1 MRVFEDG
8 FVLSATDL
16 VSYLNCRH
24 LSDLDRA
31 VAEGARPK
39 PKSWNPLLEVLWE
52 RGAIHEQN
60 YVEHLKASELDVIRI
75 EGVDVDPEAVAATIE
90 AMQHGVPVIVQG
102 ALANGKWSGRADILR
117 RVVGQSR
124 FGDWSY
130 EPIDTKLARETKAGA
145 ILQLCVYADLLTQAQ
160 GSTPEYVHV
169 VAPWT
174 DFKPFH
180 YRHTDYAAYF
190 RRVQRGLEASLLEQ
204 PSVVNYPDPK
214 EHCDICRWW
223 ETCDKRRRDDDHLCL
238 VAGIS
243 KLQINELKARGTDT
257 AEKLASVPLPWPWKP
272 DRGSAQAYTRVREQA
287 RIQVEARKSGTR
299 SLELMAIEPRFGLT
313 RLPEPSAGDIFLD
326 LEGDP
331 FVGEHGLE
339 YLFGYVTVEGG
350 QLLHHHDWALTRTD
364 EKQAF
369 ERLVDFVIKRWQR
382 HPHLHVYHYAPYE
395 PGALKR
401 VMGRYATREE
411 EIDRM
416 LRAGLF
422 VDLYQVVRHALRAS
436 VESYSIKRLEYFF
449 GFERQTPLADANAAL
464 ARLQAHLEL
473 GDAPAITE
481 ETKAVVLAYNGE
493 DCRSALALRNWLEE
507 LRAKQLAA
515 GSDIPRPAPGDGAP
529 NEKITDWLLK
539 VEKIVTAPTADI
551 PADSSEQS
559 QEQSGKW
566 LLAHILDWHRRE
578 QKAVWWEYFRLGS
591 LSQDDL
597 FDEKSGLSGLTFIGA
612 VGGTA
617 KAPIHRY
624 GFLAQETDLRGGE
637 PLHQTGGNKYGSV
650 EAISFEDR
658 TIDIKKRQDTAATH
672 AGAVYAHDVV
682 DTKVMAEALV
692 RIGEYVVQHG
702 LTGSGPY
709 QAARDLLLK
718 AAPRIGGEALKMDGE
733 TPLDAALR
741 LCAHLDGGI
750 LPIQGP
756 PGAGKTYVGANMIVE
771 CVRRGQTVG
780 ITANSHKVIRNL
792 IDETIKI
799 SEEREVALQCAH
811 KAAESEE
818 PQHKL
823 SFPKKNEN
831 LLGALGGAVQVGGAT
846 AWVWARPDAADTLD
860 VLFVDEAAQMSLA
873 NVLAVSPC
881 AKTVVLIG
889 DPQQLD
895 QPMQGSHPEGTDVS
909 ALNHLLG
916 GLQTIPEGKGLFLA
930 ETWRLHPDICAF
942 TSELFYEG
950 KLRSRDELKKMCVKG
965 GAPLTGA
972 GLFYL
977 PVVHT
982 GNQNCSPEEADAV
995 KLLVDHVLA
1004 DAPTWID
1011 KDGKERPLTL
1021 ADIIIIT
1028 PYNAQVFEIQQRL
1041 PGAHVGT
1048 VDKFQGQQAAIAIY
1062 STATSS
1068 NTDAPRGMEFL
1079 YSLNRFNVAT
1089 SRAKCVPVL
1098 VSSPAVF
1105 EVECKTPRQIQLAN
1119 AFCRYLEMAKII
1131 DPEGFSALP
1140 ARRS

>member
-1 MRVFEDG
+1 MRVSEDG
-8 FVLSATDL
+8 FTLSATDL
-16 VSYLNCRH
+16 VGYLNCRH

-39 PKSWNPLLEVLWE
+39 PKSWNRLLEVLWE
-52 RGAIHEQN
+52 RGALHEQN
-60 YVEHLKASELDVIRI
+60 YVEHLKASGLDVIRI
-75 EGVDVDPEAVAATIE
+75 EGVDVSAEAVTATID
-90 AMQHGVPVIVQG
+90 AMRNGVPVIVQG
-102 ALANGKWSGRADILR
+102 ALGNGKWSGRADILK
-117 RVVGQSR
+117 RVEGQSR

-160 GSTPEYVHV
+160 GSAPEYMHV

-180 YRHTDYAAYF
+180 YRFTDYAAYF
-190 RRVQRGLEASLLEQ
+190 RRVQRGLEASLLEPQ
-204 PSVVNYPDPK
+204 AAANYPDPK
-214 EHCDICRWW
+214 EHCDVCRWW
-223 ETCDKRRRDDDHLCL
+223 ETCDKRRRSDDHLCL

-243 KLQINELKARGTDT
+243 KIQINEFKAQGVDT
-257 AEKLASVPLPWPWKP
+257 AEKLSAVPLPLPWKP
-272 DRGSAQAYTRVREQA
+272 ERGSVQAYNRMREQA
-287 RIQVEARKSGTR
+287 RIQVEARKTGINAF
-299 SLELMAIEPRFGLT
+299 ELLAIEPGFGLT
-313 RLPEPSAGDIFLD
+313 RLPEPSAADIFLD

-331 FVGEHGLE
+331 FVGDQGLE
-339 YLFGYVTVEGG
+339 YLFGYVTEEAG
-350 QLLHHHDWALTRTD
+350 QLVHHHDWGLTRAE

-369 ERLVDFVIKRWQR
+369 ERFVDLVMERWER
-382 HPHLHVYHYAPYE
+382 HPDLHIYHYAPYE

-422 VDLYQVVRHALRAS
+422 VDLYQIVRHALRAS
-436 VESYSIKRLEYFF
+436 VESYSIKQLEVFF
-449 GFERQTPLADANAAL
+449 GFKRQTPLADANAAL
-464 ARLQAHLEL
+464 TRLQAHLEL
-473 GDAPAITE
+473 GDTPAITD
-481 ETKAVVLAYNGE
+481 ETKSVVLAYNGE

-507 LRAKQLAA
+507 LRAKQLAE
-515 GSDIPRPAPGDGAP
+515 GSDIPRPAPGDGKP
-529 NEKITDWLLK
+529 NEKITDWLI
-539 VEKIVTAPTADI
+539 KIEQLVTALTVDV
-551 PADSSEQS
+551 PADSNERTAEQN
-559 QEQSGKW
+559 GRW
-566 LLAHILDWHRRE
+566 LLANVLDWHRRE
-578 QKAVWWEYFRLGS
+578 QKAIWWEYFRLAS
-591 LSQDDL
+591 LSQEDL
-597 FDEKSGLSGLTFIGA
+597 FDEKAGLSGLTFVEA
-612 VGGTA
+612 AGGTA

-624 GFLAQETDLRGGE
+624 SFLPQETNLRGGE
-637 PLHQTGGNKYGSV
+637 ALHHTGGAKYGSV
-650 EAISFEDR
+650 VAISFEDR
-658 TIDIKKRQDTAATH
+658 TIDIKKRQDTAGTH
-672 AGAVYAHDVV
+672 AGAVYAHEVI
-682 DTKVMAEALV
+682 DTKVMADSLV
-692 RIGEYVVQHG
+692 RIGEYVVNHG
-702 LTGSGPY
+702 LNGAGQY

-718 AAPRIGGEALKMDGE
+718 EGPRVNQQPLIMEGE

-741 LCAHLDGGI
+741 LCGHLEGGV

-771 CVRRGQTVG
+771 CVRLGKAIGVA
-780 ITANSHKVIRNL
+780 ANSHKVIRNL
-792 IDETIKI
+792 IGATI
-799 SEEREVALQCAH
+799 EVSDARNIALRCAH
-811 KAAESEE
+811 KAAEAED
-818 PQHKL
+818 PLPKL
-823 SFPKKNEN
+823 SFPKKNED
-831 LLGALGGAVQVGGAT
+831 LLGALGGAVQVGAGT
-846 AWVWARPDAADTLD
+846 AWLWSRPDATDTVD

-916 GLQTIPEGKGLFLA
+916 GLQTIPADKGLFLS

-950 KLRSRDELKKMCVKG
+950 KLKSLKGLENMCVKG
-965 GAPLTGA
+965 GTPLTGT

-977 PVVHT
+977 PVPHA
-982 GNQNCSPEEADAV
+982 GNQNCAPEEADAI
-995 KLLVDHVLA
+995 KTLVDRVLA
-1004 DAPTWID
+1004 NAPSWID
-1011 KDGKERPLTL
+1011 RDGQERALSL

-1068 NTDAPRGMEFL
+1068 HTDAPRGMEFL
-1079 YSLNRFNVAT
+1079 YSHNRFNVAT
-1089 SRAKCVPVL
+1089 SRAKCVSVL

-1105 EVECKTPRQIQLAN
+1105 EAECKTPRQIQLAN
-1119 AFCRYLEMAKII
+1119 AFCRYLEMAS
-1131 DPEGFSALP
+1131 PLSL
-1140 ARRS
+1140 